1 MVPDKITHVDPTGQ
15 PQPPDRGPNTVSDD
29 PAFRR
34 MLERLE
40 ELAKQSNSDNVSKTN
55 PAKDVS
61 KADASQR
68 DSSQMDNT
76 EEFMDAMKKADDDF
90 VAAMDLRRKLE
101 EAYRRN
107 QP

>member
-1 MVPDKITHVDPTGQ
+1 MVPDKITNLDPAGQ
-15 PQPPDRGPNTVSDD
+15 PQRPEGGPNPVSND

-40 ELAKQSNSDNVSKTN
+40 ELQAKSD
-55 PAKDVS
+55 AGE
-61 KADASQR
+61 DA
-68 DSSQMDNT
+68 T
-76 EEFMDAMKKADDDF
+76 EDETLAFMDALKKADDDF

>member
-1 MVPDKITHVDPTGQ
+1 MVPDKITNVDPTGQ
-15 PQPPDRGPNTVSDD
+15 PQPPDRGPNTVSND

-40 ELAKQSNSDNVSKTN
+40 ELARQGKADDVPTAN
-55 PAKDVS
+55 PTKDVS
-61 KADASQR
+61 EADAIQR
-68 DSSQMDNT
+68 DSSQIDDT
-76 EEFMDAMKKADDDF
+76 LEFMDAMKKADDDF
-90 VAAMDLRRKLE
+90 VTAMDLRRKLE

>member
-1 MVPDKITHVDPTGQ
+1 MVPDKITNVDPTGQ
-15 PQPPDRGPNTVSDD
+15 PQPPDRSPNAVSND

-40 ELAKQSNSDNVSKTN
+40 ELARQGKST
-55 PAKDVS
+55 PAADVS
-61 KADASQR
+61 EADTG
-68 DSSQMDNT
+68 NT

-101 EAYRRN
+101 EAYRRS

>member
-15 PQPPDRGPNTVSDD
+15 PQPPDRGPNTVSND

-40 ELAKQSNSDNVSKTN
+40 ELTKQSNADEVAKAS
-55 PAKDVS
+55 PANDVS
-61 KADASQR
+61 EVDAP
-68 DSSQMDNT
+68 

-101 EAYRRN
+101 DAYRKN

>member
-1 MVPDKITHVDPTGQ
+1 MVPDKITNVDPTGQ
-15 PQPPDRGPNTVSDD
+15 PQPPERGPNTVSND

-40 ELAKQSNSDNVSKTN
+40 ELQRKSNVDTTPTAGSAEDIPEDETL
-55 PAKDVS
+55 A
-61 KADASQR
+61 
-68 DSSQMDNT
+68 
-76 EEFMDAMKKADDDF
+76 FLDAMKKADDDF
-90 VAAMDLRRKLE
+90 VTAMDLRRKLE

>member
-15 PQPPDRGPNTVSDD
+15 PQPPDRGPNTVSND

-40 ELAKQSNSDNVSKTN
+40 ELAKQSNTDDVAKASPAKNVSE
-55 PAKDVS
+55 
-61 KADASQR
+61 ADAPR
-68 DSSQMDNT
+68 KDSSQLDEA
-76 EEFMDAMKKADDDF
+76 EEFMDAMKRADDDF

>member
-1 MVPDKITHVDPTGQ
+1 MVPDKITNVDPTGQ
-15 PQPPDRGPNTVSDD
+15 PQPADRGPSGVSND

-40 ELAKQSNSDNVSKTN
+40 ELARQGASSPAADTPKTDN
-55 PAKDVS
+55 
-61 KADASQR
+61 ADA
-68 DSSQMDNT
+68 DTDAT
-76 EEFMDAMKKADDDF
+76 EEFMDAMRKADDDF

-101 EAYRRN
+101 DAYRRN

>member
-40 ELAKQSNSDNVSKTN
+40 ELAKQSDSDNVS
-55 PAKDVS
+55 
-61 KADASQR
+61 
-68 DSSQMDNT
+68 
-76 EEFMDAMKKADDDF
+76 
-90 VAAMDLRRKLE
+90 
-101 EAYRRN
+101 
-107 QP
+107 